1 LDIPEGTGEE
11 EEAEG
16 MEGMEEEPE
25 REDLRSGSFRS
36 SFRSKVRRRSGV
48 EESLMVLPLLMSWS
62 KASSSCSE
70 TGQYS
75 SQWRGKEEKKRTNP
89 TVEDDPDK
97 IPSPIE
103 EPFRTELYVSP
114 LRVDSILGRLE
125 ITGASVELA
134 NDAFLS
140 SPAAPFLAPS
150 DGEAVIVETETAL
163 RCPAPPFTL
172 KLGERPRLPPPFPRT
187 GLPFFAA
194 SRSFLASL
202 WMYLHTLIP
211 CAQL

>member
-75 SQWRGKEEKKRTNP
+75 SQ
-89 TVEDDPDK
+89 
-97 IPSPIE
+97 
-103 EPFRTELYVSP
+103 
-114 LRVDSILGRLE
+114 
-125 ITGASVELA
+125 
-134 NDAFLS
+134 
-140 SPAAPFLAPS
+140 
-150 DGEAVIVETETAL
+150 
-163 RCPAPPFTL
+163 
-172 KLGERPRLPPPFPRT
+172 
-187 GLPFFAA
+187 
-194 SRSFLASL
+194 
-202 WMYLHTLIP
+202 
-211 CAQL
+211 